1 GVSHHVGDG
10 GLQRPDDPPPG
21 PRGGPAAG
29 RGDGGLRS
37 ALPRHGRAPFSP
49 PGTRAGGLA
58 SLAPPRARV
67 HPPLAAPEPRA
78 IDRPAPRDTTKVL
91 ACIATEQWN
100 SKRKNSSPIGGCL
113 RRRRPIRIPPRTPAS
128 FGHAR
133 PRRSDRAILVPLF
146 P

>member
-1 GVSHHVGDG
+1 
-10 GLQRPDDPPPG
+10 GLQRPDDPRPG
-21 PRGGPAAG
+21 PRGGPAAR
-29 RGDGGLRS
+29 RGDGRLRS
-37 ALPRHGRAPFSP
+37 ALPRHGRAAVSP
-49 PGTRAGGLA
+49 PGARAVGLA
-58 SLAPPRARV
+58 SLAAPRVRV
-67 HPPLAAPEPRA
+67 TPRIDAIDARA
-78 IDRPAPRDTTKVL
+78 IERLGPRDTTKVL

-113 RRRRPIRIPPRTPAS
+113 RRRRAVRVPPRTPAS